1 MFFLQIKGQNISVW
15 KLSPPTSLKISN
27 SLSLTY
33 ILAEKRNASINS
45 GVVFLK
51 KIVDFI

>member
-1 MFFLQIKGQNISVW
+1 MHGNSFRVKVFLCVIQMHNFKWRLES
-15 KLSPPTSLKISN
+15 TC
-27 SLSLTY
+27 
-33 ILAEKRNASINS
+33 ILAEKRNGSINS

>member
-1 MFFLQIKGQNISVW
+1 MSTHNLCIFS
-15 KLSPPTSLKISN
+15 KIRKIMYTPVN
-27 SLSLTY
+27 PSLT

>member
-1 MFFLQIKGQNISVW
+1 MIRDIEITRVDC
-15 KLSPPTSLKISN
+15 IYIYIYI
-27 SLSLTY
+27 Y

-45 GVVFLK
+45 WVVFLK

>member
-1 MFFLQIKGQNISVW
+1 MFPSIGLCFINMFD
-15 KLSPPTSLKISN
+15 
-27 SLSLTY
+27 Y

-51 KIVDFI
+51 KIVDFIDCLIF

>member
-1 MFFLQIKGQNISVW
+1 MSIDVS
-15 KLSPPTSLKISN
+15 SKIF
-27 SLSLTY
+27 SLSGQSKTNIYPIEDEQY

-45 GVVFLK
+45 GVVFLT

>member
-1 MFFLQIKGQNISVW
+1 MLLFFYEE
-15 KLSPPTSLKISN
+15 SLHE
-27 SLSLTY
+27 TQT

>member
-1 MFFLQIKGQNISVW
+1 MTAIVLIKILHYMISSV
-15 KLSPPTSLKISN
+15 
-27 SLSLTY
+27 Y

>member
-1 MFFLQIKGQNISVW
+1 MIT
-15 KLSPPTSLKISN
+15 TSIIPVPNGYVLCLHIC
-27 SLSLTY
+27 